1 MATRIEKISK
11 AEENKFKKAIAPYE
25 YTVKTGATK
34 TRTTI
39 VVKAPSTERSSV
51 KTQIESKLKSAKFP
65 YTKSTVGGSTGS
77 TDVAFKD
84 HIVKITY
91 KPLSGGMSETTLNS
105 TITELVPAIIF
116 MNNKRAAFT
125 DVKKLYDKVVELI
138 PSSSRL
144 GVYVNDRDQKAGI
157 DFIKTMPSSSKFNEK
172 MKNAIAIIKYL
183 KDVHK
188 KSPIKQVYWGYR
200 AKPTGIAASHKGDL
214 FVEFKTGEMLGVSLK
229 AGGEKTAEPQLNTYV
244 NKFFDDFGR
253 DREKEKLKKKV
264 YNEIHSVL
272 GLDEDWESR
281 SKKIKSIKTITAY
294 KNKYNK
300 KYEALY
306 DDMLEI
312 IRNELIKQVN
322 KDKADTIDYIKKQV
336 IQKDE
341 DVPLVVVKASDTNY
355 QMITDE
361 DAIETFIP
369 KIVSIKAY
377 KSASSKQAWHIDLN
391 SKNDTLTMNM
401 SVRTNKTE
409 PNNKI
414 AQGFNLAIKFNG
426 LTH

>member
-11 AEENKFKKAIAPYE
+11 TEENKFKKAIAPYE

-34 TRTTI
+34 TRTTV

-51 KTQIESKLKSAKFP
+51 KTEIESKLKSAKFP
-65 YTKSTVGGSTGS
+65 YTQSTVGGSTGS
-77 TDVAFKD
+77 TDVAFED

-91 KPLSGGMSETTLNS
+91 KPISGGMSETTLNS

-116 MNNKRAAFT
+116 MSNKRASFT

-157 DFIKTMPSSSKFNEK
+157 EFIKTMPSSSKFNEK
-172 MKNAIAIIKYL
+172 MKNAIAVIKYL

-200 AKPTGIAASHKGDL
+200 AKPAGIAANHKGDL

-272 GLDEDWESR
+272 GLEEDWESR
-281 SKKIKSIKTITAY
+281 AKKNKSIKTITAY
-294 KNKYNK
+294 KNKYNR

-322 KDKADTIDYIKKQV
+322 KSKDDTIDYIKKQV

-341 DVPLVVVKASDTNY
+341 TVPLVVVKASETNY

-369 KIVSIKAY
+369 KIVSIEAY
-377 KSASSKQAWHIDLN
+377 KSNSSKQAWHIDLN